1 MLRVDLFMSFGILLR
16 KLDFGLFFILKVDK
30 ININKEEI
38 RKLSKIESI
47 RELKNIEKERREH
60 YQLYLSLVET
70 LSQS

>member
-1 MLRVDLFMSFGILLR
+1 MSFGILLR

-47 RELKNIEKERREH
+47 RELKNIEKEREGD

-70 LSQS
+70 HSQS